1 MRVLNAATVRRL
13 LSMQQCIEIM
23 DSAMR
28 AVSSGSV
35 STPPRTFV
43 PLTDPDTHLGLM
55 PGSAPELPAYGAKI
69 ISLHPGNKTRQQ
81 PVIQG
86 FVALFDGETGTP
98 VAIIDGA
105 TVTAIRTA
113 AASAL
118 ATRALA
124 REGATNHGVLGTGVQ
139 AETHIEAIA
148 CVRDIGA
155 VRVWGRDM
163 KRTRCFADDQ
173 SRRFGLEVI
182 AVESAA
188 EAVACDIVSAVTGAT
203 DPVLEGAWLSP
214 GAHVN
219 LVGGHK
225 PTARE
230 ADSDAIARSS
240 VYVDLLASARAEA
253 GDILIPV
260 EEGRIGWRDVVGEI
274 GQVLAGE
281 VVGRVDD
288 TQITLYKS
296 LGIVAQDLFVANY
309 LFAAA
314 TAADAG
320 TIVKLS

>member
-1 MRVLNAATVRRL
+1 
-13 LSMQQCIEIM
+13 MQQCIEIM

-35 STPPRTFV
+35 SIPPRTFV
-43 PLTDPDTHLGLM
+43 PLTERDDHLLLM
-55 PGSAPELPAYGAKI
+55 PGSAAELPAYGAKI
-69 ISLHPGNKTRQQ
+69 ISLHPGNNARKL

-86 FVALFDGETGTP
+86 FVALFDSETGTP
-98 VAIIDGA
+98 VAIMDGA
-105 TVTAIRTA
+105 TITAIRTA
-113 AASAL
+113 AASGL
-118 ATRALA
+118 ATRVLA
-124 REGATNHGVLGTGVQ
+124 RESASSHGVLGVGVQ

-148 CVRDIGA
+148 CVCDISV
-155 VRVWGRDM
+155 VRVWGRDIG
-163 KRTRCFADDQ
+163 KARNFAHDQ
-173 SRRFGLEVI
+173 SQRFGFDVI

-188 EAVACDIVSAVTGAT
+188 EAVGCDIVSAVTGAT

-219 LVGGHK
+219 LVGGHT

-240 VYVDLLASARAEA
+240 VYVDLLESARAEA

-260 EEGRIGWRDVVGEI
+260 AEGRIGWRDVVGEI

-281 VVGRVDD
+281 IAGRVEDK
-288 TQITLYKS
+288 QITLYKS

-309 LFAAA
+309 LFEAA

-320 TIVKLS
+320 TTVKLT

>member
-35 STPPRTFV
+35 AITPRTFV
-43 PLTDPDTHLGLM
+43 PLTEPDAHLLLM

-69 ISLHPGNKTRQQ
+69 ISLHPDNKAREL

-86 FVALFDGETGTP
+86 FVALFDSETGAP

-113 AASAL
+113 AASGL
-118 ATRALA
+118 ASRALA
-124 REGATNHGVLGTGVQ
+124 RENASSHGVLGTGVQ

-148 CVRDIGA
+148 CVRDIDV

-163 KRTRCFADDQ
+163 KKARNFADDQ
-173 SRRFGLEVI
+173 SRRLALDVI
-182 AVESAA
+182 PVESAA
-188 EAVACDIVSAVTGAT
+188 EAVGCDIVSAVTGAT

-219 LVGGHK
+219 LVGGHR

-260 EEGRIGWRDVVGEI
+260 KEGRIGWRDVVGEI

-281 VVGRVDD
+281 VAGRVDD

-309 LFAAA
+309 LFEAA

-320 TIVKLS
+320 MNVKLT

>member
-23 DSAMR
+23 DAAMR

-35 STPPRTFV
+35 SMPPRSFV
-43 PLTDPDTHLGLM
+43 PLTDPDAHLLLM
-55 PGSAPELPAYGAKI
+55 PGSAPELPAYGTKI
-69 ISLHPGNKTRQQ
+69 IGLHHGNKARHL

-86 FVALFDGETGTP
+86 LVALFDSETGTP
-98 VAIIDGA
+98 VAIIEGA

-113 AASAL
+113 AASGL

-124 REGATNHGVLGTGVQ
+124 RTSASSHGVLGTGVQ
-139 AETHIEAIA
+139 AATHIEAIA
-148 CVRDIGA
+148 CVRDIGE
-155 VRVWGRDM
+155 VRVWGRDRV
-163 KRTRCFADDQ
+163 KARSFADDQ
-173 SRRFGLEVI
+173 SRRFGLDVT

-188 EAVACDIVSAVTGAT
+188 EAVGCDIVSAVTGARE
-203 DPVLEGAWLSP
+203 PILEGACLSP

-219 LVGGHK
+219 LLGGHT
-225 PTARE
+225 PTERE

-240 VYVDLLASARAEA
+240 VYVDVLASAHAEA

-260 EEGRIGWRDVVGEI
+260 AEGRIGWRDVVGEI

-281 VVGRVDD
+281 VAGRIDD

-296 LGIVAQDLFVANY
+296 LGTVAQDLFVANY
-309 LFAAA
+309 LFEAA

-320 TIVKLS
+320 VTVKMS

>member
-35 STPPRTFV
+35 SIPPRTFV
-43 PLTDPDTHLGLM
+43 PLTEPDDHLLLM

-69 ISLHPGNKTRQQ
+69 ISLHPGNKARQL

-86 FVALFDGETGTP
+86 FVALFDSETGAP

-105 TVTAIRTA
+105 SVTAIRTA
-113 AASAL
+113 AASGL

-124 REGATNHGVLGTGVQ
+124 RETASSHGVLGTGVQ

-148 CVRDIGA
+148 CVRDIRV

-163 KRTRCFADDQ
+163 QKARSFADDQ
-173 SRRFGLEVI
+173 SRRLTLDVS

-203 DPVLEGAWLSP
+203 DPVLEGAWLST

-260 EEGRIGWRDVVGEI
+260 EEGRIGWHDVVGEI
-274 GQVLAGE
+274 GQVLEGE
-281 VVGRVDD
+281 VASRVDD

-309 LFAAA
+309 VFEAA

-320 TIVKLS
+320 VIVKLT

>member
-1 MRVLNAATVRRL
+1 ME
-13 LSMQQCIEIM
+13 QCIEIM

-35 STPPRTFV
+35 SIPPRTFV
-43 PLTDPDTHLGLM
+43 PLTERDDHLLLM

-69 ISLHPGNKTRQQ
+69 ISLHPDNKARQL

-86 FVALFDGETGTP
+86 FVALFDSETGAP

-105 TVTAIRTA
+105 SVTAIRTA
-113 AASAL
+113 AASGL

-124 REGATNHGVLGTGVQ
+124 REDASSHGVLGTGVQ
-139 AETHIEAIA
+139 AETHLEAIA
-148 CVRDIGA
+148 CVRDIDV

-163 KRTRCFADDQ
+163 KKAWSFADDQ
-173 SRRFGLEVI
+173 SRRLALEVI
-182 AVESAA
+182 PVESAA

-203 DPVLEGAWLSP
+203 DPVLEGDWLSP

-219 LVGGHK
+219 LVGGHRR
-225 PTARE
+225 TARE

-260 EEGRIGWRDVVGEI
+260 EEGRIGWSDVVGEI

-281 VVGRVDD
+281 LAGRRDD

-309 LFAAA
+309 LFEAA

-320 TIVKLS
+320 VTVKLT